1 MIEEDDEIKKLQK
14 LTAGYESEDSFDEE
28 ERTKKVKISNKSKKI
43 SINLLRKA
51 LNSVRKNAGIL

>member
-1 MIEEDDEIKKLQK
+1 MIEEDDELKKLQK

-43 SINLLRKA
+43 SKENDTAEFESHIRKIA
-51 LNSVRKNAGIL
+51 KK